1 MKYKAI
7 LLDADGTILDFEAA
21 EENAVNGLLE
31 QLGVTD
37 PEAPSVYRKHNSECW
52 KMLERG
58 ELTQK
63 ELEVRR
69 FALFLEHYGMKNN
82 AREVAD
88 AYIDLLAQQ
97 SIILPGALEAVCE
110 LEKLASL
117 AVVTNGIP
125 RVQHGRMDHS
135 PLRPHF
141 GPYVISGEEGV
152 SKPDPR
158 LLYIALEKLGVE
170 PKDALMVGDSLSS
183 DIRAANNA
191 GVDACWINP
200 AHKQRP
206 SDVNIRYEIDH
217 ICELPAILRGE

>member
-31 QLGVTD
+31 LLGMTD
-37 PEAPSVYRKHNSECW
+37 PEAAQIYRKYNAECW
-52 KMLERG
+52 KMLEKG
-58 ELTQK
+58 QLTQK

-69 FALFLEHYGMKNN
+69 FALFLEHYGMKND

-88 AYIDLLAQQ
+88 AYIDLLSKQD
-97 SIILPGALEAVCE
+97 IILDGALEAVCE
-110 LEKLASL
+110 LEKLAPL

-141 GPYVISGEEGV
+141 GPYVISGEAGV

-158 LLYIALEKLGVE
+158 LLQIALDQLGVDV
-170 PKDALMVGDSLSS
+170 KDSLMVGDSLSS
-183 DIRAANNA
+183 DIRAASNA
-191 GVDACWINP
+191 GMDACWINP

-206 SDVNIRYEIDH
+206 ADMNIRYEIEH
-217 ICELPAILRGE
+217 IRDLPAILRGE